1 MILFL
6 YQKLREAKVELMR
19 FLIIGG
25 LSTILN
31 YLVFLALLHGLNFN
45 YLIANALGF
54 IAGVGFGYPFNKKW
68 TFGHQQKNSRPLSI
82 RDMTSWH
89 EPRHASL
96 QRTQSRISMGHT
108 GNSLLPKYCL
118 VYLASLLLSIIF
130 LKIAVGLVGISPEIA
145 NIFAICLTTCTN
157 FLGTKFF
164 VFKKSAI

>member
-6 YQKLREAKVELMR
+6 CQKLLRAKVELIR

-45 YLIANALGF
+45 YLIANSLGF
-54 IAGVGFGYPFNKKW
+54 IAGVSFGYPFNKKW
-68 TFGHQQKNSRPLSI
+68 TFGHQQKNSQPLSI
-82 RDMTSWH
+82 RDTTSWH
-89 EPRHASL
+89 ETFQELRVTP
-96 QRTQSRISMGHT
+96 SRMSMEHT

-130 LKIAVGLVGISPEIA
+130 LKIAVGIVGISPETA

-164 VFKKSAI
+164 VFKKLAI